1 MKSQLQ
7 ITFRNMKSSALIE
20 QWIQAETA
28 KLETFF
34 SQILVCRVAIEML
47 HRQRKAGK
55 PLHVRIDLTL
65 PGREI
70 IIKHEL
76 VAGVRP
82 STIGEGDAVV
92 KLQRMPPHHD
102 LHVAIHDAFR
112 VAARRIH
119 GIARYRRG
127 NARIRGQHP
136 KAIVRRNR
144 LEQGFS
150 FLQSDDAGNRVPQ
163 TESAQ

>member
-1 MKSQLQ
+1 MKSPLQ
-7 ITFRNMKSSALIE
+7 VTFRNMKSSAMIE

-28 KLETFF
+28 RLETFF
-34 SQILVCRVAIEML
+34 SQILACHVAIEVL
-47 HRQRKAGK
+47 HRQRKNGK

-70 IIKHEL
+70 IIKREL
-76 VAGVRP
+76 VASLRP
-82 STIGEGDAVV
+82 RTICEGDALV

-102 LHVAIHDAFR
+102 LHLAIHDAFR

-119 GIARYRRG
+119 GIARHRRG
-127 NARIRGQHP
+127 NAKIREQHP
-136 KAIVRRNR
+136 KAVVRRNR

-150 FLQSDDAGNRVPQ
+150 FLQTDDAGNRVPQ